1 MVETIFAYALALWL
15 VAFVCFLYSM
25 GEIWQRQE

>member
-15 VAFVCFLYSM
+15 VAFVCFIYSVR
-25 GEIWQRQE
+25 EDLWRRE